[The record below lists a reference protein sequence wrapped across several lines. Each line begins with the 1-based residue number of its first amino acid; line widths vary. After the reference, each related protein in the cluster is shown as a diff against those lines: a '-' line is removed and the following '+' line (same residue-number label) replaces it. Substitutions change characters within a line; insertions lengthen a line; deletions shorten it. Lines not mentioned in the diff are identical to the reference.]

1 MSDIRPRRLG
11 GEIDPRS
18 WDFEPLGQTGPLPNP
33 VGHTFPLITH
43 DENGRWRLIGTGFY
57 VSDSGFF
64 VTAKHVIE
72 EVYDGGRQRS
82 PLLIV
87 QLNSPNGLFGASEFL
102 LRPIKQ
108 CWLGDQ
114 ADVAFGVAAPLTNMA
129 TGQPLKHWCW
139 TLSLTPPDIGIQVAT
154 YAFPNHAVLEDG
166 RRFRLAPH
174 AFGGRVDDVGDRRD
188 SVMVPFPFIQVSTRI
203 HGAASGGPVIA
214 GSHVVGINC
223 TEYVA
228 DVDHP
233 AGPGFGAQ
241 SRCLTDAFLD
251 DVVLPGESVSRRVTF
266 HDLARAGCLSI
277 ADHAGATAT
286 GEPCGRLV
294 FPHMPP
300 TAARP
305 ALEVETYV

>member
-139 TLSLTPPDIGIQVAT
+139 TLSLTPPDIGI
-154 YAFPNHAVLEDG
+154 
-166 RRFRLAPH
+166 
-174 AFGGRVDDVGDRRD
+174 
-188 SVMVPFPFIQVSTRI
+188 
-203 HGAASGGPVIA
+203 
-214 GSHVVGINC
+214 NC

-305 ALEVETYV
+305 ALE

>member
-154 YAFPNHAVLEDG
+154 YAFPNHAVRRQRRPGHSGFARRRHQLHGVRG
-166 RRFRLAPH
+166 RCRPSGRSRLRSAKPMS
-174 AFGGRVDDVGDRRD
+174 DRRI
-188 SVMVPFPFIQVSTRI
+188 S
-203 HGAASGGPVIA
+203 
-214 GSHVVGINC
+214 
-223 TEYVA
+223 
-228 DVDHP
+228 
-233 AGPGFGAQ
+233 
-241 SRCLTDAFLD
+241 
-251 DVVLPGESVSRRVTF
+251 
-266 HDLARAGCLSI
+266 
-277 ADHAGATAT
+277 
-286 GEPCGRLV
+286 
-294 FPHMPP
+294 
-300 TAARP
+300 
-305 ALEVETYV
+305 